1 MKNIKCI
8 LADDQKVFIE
18 SLKTYIESLDSSIEI
33 ISLVHNGKDVVEAV
47 AELDPDIIL
56 MDVRMPQMSGVEA
69 TKIIRREYPKVK
81 VIILSTFDDREYID
95 KAMEYGAAGYLLKE
109 DIEAEEL
116 LFSIKAV
123 AKGAVLFSPKVADKL
138 IHREQSQVEGQNEEG
153 EEQSKD
159 LPFWLYSL
167 SKKEKRILR
176 YIMEG
181 YENIHIAEEMYLAEQ
196 TVKNYISII
205 YSKMNVNS
213 RTQAIKKAY
222 SYRRYF
228 S

>member
-33 ISLVHNGKDVVEAV
+33 VSLVHNGKAVIDAV
-47 AELDPDIIL
+47 AEFKPDIIL
-56 MDVRMPQMSGVEA
+56 MDVRMPEMSGVEA
-69 TKIIRREYPKVK
+69 TRIIRGQYPDVK
-81 VIILSTFDDREYID
+81 IIILSTFDDRDYID

-138 IHREQSQVEGQNEEG
+138 IHREHSEVEAEGEEG
-153 EEQSKD
+153 EEPND
-159 LPFWLYSL
+159 NLPFWLYSL
-167 SKKEKRILR
+167 SNKEKRILR
-176 YIMEG
+176 CIMEG

-222 SYRRYF
+222 NYRSYF